1 MLDQVGFCCCGRH
14 GKDCRTGGFCLVW
27 IMENPSA
34 IDDYIA
40 TFPPATQALL
50 TQVRATIRAAAPEAK
65 EVMSYGIPT
74 FDLGKVHLVHYAA
87 FKTHI
92 GLYATPTGHAAFA
105 QELSVYKQ
113 GKGSVQFTLDVP
125 LPLDLIGRIAHW
137 RMKEVQGQLKAKA
150 AGKGRRK

>member
-1 MLDQVGFCCCGRH
+1 MSA
-14 GKDCRTGGFCLVW
+14 FCLNW
-27 IMENPSA
+27 GMDATSP

-50 TQVRATIRAAAPEAK
+50 QQVRATIHAAAPEAK

-74 FDLGKVHLVHYAA
+74 FDLGKVHLVHFAA

-92 GLYATPTGHAAFA
+92 GLYATPTGHEAFA

-113 GKGSVQFTLDVP
+113 GKGSVQFPLDAP
-125 LPLDLIGRIAHW
+125 MPLDLIGRIAHW
-137 RMKEVQGQLKAKA
+137 RMEEVQGQLKEKA